1 MRDVDH
7 VESVGATKGLQLQV
21 TRPRGLH
28 EPPLQNPEFLGQ
40 VASEVLRQ
48 MLAEVSFFMFEKYP
62 RWPLYQYCSISGAQG
77 ALQRAPTQPT
87 SRARRTSLVQVPI
100 HASSSEQQ
108 YC

>member
-7 VESVGATKGLQLQV
+7 VKSVGTAKGLQLQV

-40 VASEVLRQ
+40 VAGEVLRQ
-48 MLAEVSFFMFEKYP
+48 MLAELNFSMFEKYP
-62 RWPLYQYCSISGAQG
+62 GWPLYQYCSISGAQG

-87 SRARRTSLVQVPI
+87 SKARRTSLVQVPI
-100 HASSSEQQ
+100 GDSSNK
-108 YC
+108 